1 MSSLHNNHDYNGSYD
16 DYQEKQ
22 YHDHSDDTF
31 IKDNTQTAMKC
42 HHASPA
48 IVSMSDGAGDSVV
61 SGGDCVG
68 GGAATARIEHMQF

>member
-42 HHASPA
+42 HHSPA
-48 IVSMSDGAGDSVV
+48 IVSMGDGAGDSVV

-68 GGAATARIEHMQF
+68 GGAATERIECMQF